1 MRVLIVEDDA
11 LLADGLVRTFA
22 AQGFVADRVDNGR
35 TADDLLRRE
44 PFDLVVL
51 DVGLPGLDGFEVVR
65 RARARQQ
72 MMPVLILTARDA
84 VQDRVH
90 GLNLGADDYL
100 LKPFDL
106 DELMARANAL
116 VRRSR
121 AQQHDRITHGPLE
134 MDFVARRCFLDGQ
147 PIDLPLRE
155 WTLLEFLLRN
165 VEKVVNKEQII
176 AAVCRWDEEMSSN
189 AVEVYVS
196 RLRTKLES
204 HGIRIRTVR
213 GFGYMLHAWPG
224 DRAGGQRQSAA

>member
-22 AQGFVADRVDNGR
+22 ANGFVADRVDNGR

-121 AQQHDRITHGPLE
+121 AQQHERIAHGPLE
-134 MDFVARRCFLDGQ
+134 MDFVARRCFVGGEPLE
-147 PIDLPLRE
+147 LPLRE

-196 RLRTKLES
+196 RLRTKLDP

-213 GFGYMLHAWPG
+213 GFGYMLHAWPA
-224 DRAGGQRQSAA
+224 DRSGGQRQSAA